1 MRVCLGNTID
11 SVLYILNSSII
22 MGCFATM
29 SPDSDDKSKLNTSDE
44 GISKTADAALVLN
57 QLKGNNDS
65 ASNASSPEN
74 MDEEP
79 VSSSSPAAE
88 DDTPPDNEE
97 IRRKLEEED
106 ADQRIR
112 EQLANAKVWEEKQK
126 AIEKERERQ
135 RKEIERQIESES
147 RKKSVGKWKRNIGI
161 GAAVILVII
170 IAAALTFTVQ
180 PNLPATHDSFPYVST
195 YNVRIPQAE
204 PVDFGG
210 IPVTVSGTGDK
221 VIVSISGG
229 LGTEI
234 GVGDSITLS
243 SPKKM
248 VIQIFGVTLFES
260 DYQIVATFRGYVP
273 VTSQNDFA
281 VAVMT
286 TRPVPEW
293 AVGVIMPD
301 GVDVTPISADDL

>member
-1 MRVCLGNTID
+1 
-11 SVLYILNSSII
+11 

-29 SPDSDDKSKLNTSDE
+29 SQDSDDKSILNPSE
-44 GISKTADAALVLN
+44 ERVRQPADAVTVLN
-57 QLKGNNDS
+57 QLRGKEKSTADES
-65 ASNASSPEN
+65 SPDNAS
-74 MDEEP
+74 EEP
-79 VSSSSPAAE
+79 VSSTAPE
-88 DDTPPDNEE
+88 GGDENPPDTEE

-106 ADQRIR
+106 TDQKIR
-112 EQLANAKVWEEKQK
+112 EQLANAKVWEEKQE

-135 RKEIERQIESES
+135 RKEIEREMEAEN
-147 RKKSVGKWKRNIGI
+147 RKKSVGKWKRDVGI
-161 GAAVILVII
+161 GAAVIIVII
-170 IAAALTFTVQ
+170 VAAAFTFSVQ
-180 PNLPATHDSFPYVST
+180 PNLPATQDSFPYVST

-204 PVDFGG
+204 PVDFAG

-229 LGTEI
+229 MGTEI

-243 SPKKM
+243 SPKRM
-248 VIQIFGVTLFES
+248 VIRIFGITLFES

-273 VTSQNDFA
+273 ATSQNDFA

-301 GVDVTPISADDL
+301 GVDVTPISADEL

>member
-1 MRVCLGNTID
+1 
-11 SVLYILNSSII
+11 
-22 MGCFATM
+22 MGCFTTM
-29 SPDSDDKSKLNTSDE
+29 SPESDDKSKLNPFGE

-57 QLKGNNDS
+57 QLKGNIKS
-65 ASNASSPEN
+65 ADNASSLEN
-74 MDEEP
+74 TDEKT
-79 VSSSSPAAE
+79 VSSSASTVE

-106 ADQRIR
+106 ADQKIR

-126 AIEKERERQ
+126 AIDKERERQ
-135 RKEIERQIESES
+135 RKEIERQIEAES
-147 RKKSVGKWKRNIGI
+147 RKKSFGRWKRNVGI
-161 GAAVILVII
+161 GAAVVLVII
-170 IAAALTFTVQ
+170 IAAALTFSVQ
-180 PNLPATHDSFPYVST
+180 PNLVASHDSFPYVSA

-204 PVDFGG
+204 PVDFAG

-248 VIQIFGVTLFES
+248 VIRIFGMTLFES

-273 VTSQNDFA
+273 ATSQNDFA

-293 AVGVIMPD
+293 AIGVIMPD
-301 GVDVTPISADDL
+301 GVYVTPISADELLLNE